1 MEVCGGILICGLVV
15 FVVVAVATEDSLS
28 GSRDGNALANLA
40 MFFEAMLVM
49 YGMLVW
55 AWVCG
60 SKSADETFNKA
71 VEMMAR
77 AKTTMSDSRAIA
89 NDALAEKHK
98 AEQSALKANQVV
110 TATLT
115 ASHLKAI
122 EITTRV
128 TARRQNCGRLC
139 GGEVSWRTAGGV
151 RESPCRSHWQAIKA
165 VAACRT
171 MGTSAAPYRGPTSRT
186 LWRPLSRQD
195 EEGLWVLSVRLT
207 AYRRP
212 SRPHHPEEARWA
224 EHRGQHP
231 GTVFLLQCECG
242 CQVRGG
248 RSMSDC
254 ALSRV

>member
-122 EITTRV
+122 EITRELPLADRIAV
-128 TARRQNCGRLC
+128 AFAVGKYPGEQQVEYESRRAALIGKRSKQWQHAERWGHRLLPIVARQAGLC
-139 GGEVSWRTAGGV
+139 GDPSRDKTKKGCGCYLYALPPTAVHLDHIIPRKQGGPNT
-151 RESPCRSHWQAIKA
+151 EDNIQALCSYCNA
-165 VAACRT
+165 
-171 MGTSAAPYRGPTSRT
+171 SAGAKY
-186 LWRPLSRQD
+186 
-195 EEGLWVLSVRLT
+195 EEGD
-207 AYRRP
+207 P
-212 SRPHHPEEARWA
+212 
-224 EHRGQHP
+224 
-231 GTVFLLQCECG
+231 
-242 CQVRGG
+242 
-248 RSMSDC
+248 
-254 ALSRV
+254 